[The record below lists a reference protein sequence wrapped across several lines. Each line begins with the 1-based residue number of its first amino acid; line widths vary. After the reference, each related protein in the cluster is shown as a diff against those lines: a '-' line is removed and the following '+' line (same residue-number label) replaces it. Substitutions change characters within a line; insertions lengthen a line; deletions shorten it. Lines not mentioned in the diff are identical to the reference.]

1 MTAKTQ
7 APAPKTQA
15 PAPKTQAAA
24 PKTQA
29 AAPESPPAPPTL
41 WKMYHEQILPELV
54 RTRGYKNKHEVPKL
68 VKIVLNS
75 GIDADADK
83 NQIAEVQRD
92 LALVAGQKPVLA
104 KAKKAISNFKLK
116 QGQIV
121 GCHVNLR
128 GNQMWEF
135 FYRLVAVALPTIRD
149 FRGVSPKLDGQGN
162 YNLGIADF
170 TIFPEIIE
178 HKKGMGLDITIV
190 TTAHT
195 DDEGRELLR
204 LLGMPFRRIDP
215 AESARGKA
223 AKPAETHA
231 A

>member
-1 MTAKTQ
+1 MSYTPVLRKLYREQ
-7 APAPKTQA
+7 AV
-15 PAPKTQAAA
+15 
-24 PKTQA
+24 
-29 AAPESPPAPPTL
+29 
-41 WKMYHEQILPELV
+41 PELV
-54 RTRGYKNKHEVPKL
+54 KHHGYKNLHEIPKL

-75 GIDADADK
+75 GIDAEADK
-83 NQIAEVQRD
+83 NQIADVQRD
-92 LALVAGQKPVLA
+92 LALIAGQKPVLA
-104 KAKKAISNFKLK
+104 KAKKAVSNFKLK
-116 QGQIV
+116 EGQIV

-190 TTAHT
+190 TTAET
-195 DDEGRELLR
+195 DEEGRDLLR

-215 AESARGKA
+215 ADSARGKT